1 MKAVL
6 KRQVFYI
13 QIQLESPLNV
23 ASGEEEWTDADVL
36 RGIPLYREP
45 LLQEQCVLISGK
57 KRMNGICSDILPM
70 IPREK

>member
-1 MKAVL
+1 MWLPARKNGRMQMYCV
-6 KRQVFYI
+6 I
-13 QIQLESPLNV
+13 
-23 ASGEEEWTDADVL
+23 L
-36 RGIPLYREP
+36 RGIPLYLEP